1 MGNTREQI
9 QKNTTERLLRP
20 RIQRA
25 IAENKIKPE
34 KVSELSA
41 FTSPDKT
48 KEFNDAW
55 KNLTDER
62 KQEIFNLLPEED
74 RRLFTQYSERIAS
87 RVAAN
92 MNTDSGEDLLAERQV
107 IAERRGN
114 PADNREKQKEF
125 EKYLWGEENS
135 LSDAVINENNNSED
149 SGNSSNT
156 GGNDKDPARVKKN
169 YPKDPDWGHLDDDKF
184 KITDGDI
191 IEYLMKEV
199 ILESAAWGLNKVAGV
214 GGIVVYEVGTGVLGG
229 IGKGIKWGYSATKDA
244 IGNYHADSTNEN
256 GNRTYCYQK
265 HQEAVKDLNEKIEKI
280 NKIPTN
286 KNALE
291 FLTINRMI
299 AKHFVRYEDGKL
311 INESNDKLAT
321 NERFTKEYFEAIQK
335 QADEFRI
342 AEIKK
347 LLKEKKNKKVSDK
360 DIEAYFKKQLA
371 SDIQQYKASEGND
384 CFTQVAVPNKFE
396 IADAEMLEIYN
407 AAAKKY
413 NDYMHAKPELT
424 KIDYQSQLFAEYYS
438 QYQIDKEYCEDAERN
453 KSKIY
458 RKKRNEEALEQERTT
473 KALEAKKM
481 FLQLEKARLEYSELK
496 NKPESELSPE
506 EKARKELLARIP
518 SREEL
523 VEIAKKQ
530 SEKTAENIKKKKFDQ
545 IQLDELAAIL
555 NQHRK
560 EKPLSLAEASKD
572 TFMLDSLSEQIRTID
587 QAIAIYNAQIKVDA
601 TKRGNAHNAKVK
613 AIYDV
618 SDKEPSAQEMEK
630 RRILSQEKALIAPN
644 LSEEDFK
651 LLIMTNRLVAG
662 PDDRFYLQLSDDS
675 SMRLIQD
682 IKLKQE
688 ENGDFSHTILNR
700 YDSANAIIGA
710 AKYDCMSEVIK
721 TMTAEN
727 KKLSKNEQIS
737 DSEINNSFSKYMK
750 REISGET
757 TPDEEKDTAGYKLYS
772 KAMEKFKKDHQSEV
786 DKIIKK
792 IRNEPLNQ
800 PPKQQKSK
808 SR

>member
-1 MGNTREQI
+1 
-9 QKNTTERLLRP
+9 
-20 RIQRA
+20 
-25 IAENKIKPE
+25 
-34 KVSELSA
+34 
-41 FTSPDKT
+41 
-48 KEFNDAW
+48 
-55 KNLTDER
+55 
-62 KQEIFNLLPEED
+62 
-74 RRLFTQYSERIAS
+74 
-87 RVAAN
+87 
-92 MNTDSGEDLLAERQV
+92 
-107 IAERRGN
+107 
-114 PADNREKQKEF
+114 
-125 EKYLWGEENS
+125 
-135 LSDAVINENNNSED
+135 
-149 SGNSSNT
+149 
-156 GGNDKDPARVKKN
+156 
-169 YPKDPDWGHLDDDKF
+169 
-184 KITDGDI
+184 
-191 IEYLMKEV
+191 
-199 ILESAAWGLNKVAGV
+199 
-214 GGIVVYEVGTGVLGG
+214 
-229 IGKGIKWGYSATKDA
+229 
-244 IGNYHADSTNEN
+244 
-256 GNRTYCYQK
+256 
-265 HQEAVKDLNEKIEKI
+265 
-280 NKIPTN
+280 
-286 KNALE
+286 
-291 FLTINRMI
+291 
-299 AKHFVRYEDGKL
+299 
-311 INESNDKLAT
+311 
-321 NERFTKEYFEAIQK
+321 
-335 QADEFRI
+335 
-342 AEIKK
+342 
-347 LLKEKKNKKVSDK
+347 
-360 DIEAYFKKQLA
+360 
-371 SDIQQYKASEGND
+371 
-384 CFTQVAVPNKFE
+384 
-396 IADAEMLEIYN
+396 
-407 AAAKKY
+407 
-413 NDYMHAKPELT
+413 MHAKPELT

-458 RKKRNEEALEQERTT
+458 RKKRNEEALEQERTI

-506 EKARKELLARIP
+506 EKARRDLLARIP

-523 VEIAKKQ
+523 IEIAKKQ

-545 IQLDELAAIL
+545 IQLDELAAIF

-587 QAIAIYNAQIKVDA
+587 QAVAIYNAQIELDA
-601 TKRGNAHNAKVK
+601 TKRGNAHNVENEVK
-613 AIYDV
+613 ATYGI

-651 LLIMTNRLVAG
+651 LLIMTNSLVAG
-662 PDDRFYLQLSDDS
+662 PDDRFYLQGT

-682 IKLKQE
+682 IELKQE

-750 REISGET
+750 REISGEA

-772 KAMEKFKKDHQSEV
+772 QAMEKFKKDHQSEV

-808 SR
+808 PKSR